1 MAYNN
6 NYKRGYSGYKS
17 KRRYYK
23 KRKFYG
29 KQYNKSQSKRMD
41 KPTTWT
47 TRIPS
52 QVFPDRMNLK
62 PRWTRTYQISAGA
75 SALYTQSIPLNGWS
89 STAPTYLPDYINN
102 MDGIYSK
109 YRVHGSQIKVEML
122 GTQDPTLAQT
132 SAIEFVIFPVSGQ
145 ATIDPT
151 LTIDTARSLPYA
163 KSWIIPGQLTTR
175 VPKLKNFITV
185 RKIEGISK
193 AQAEDG
199 DYQGIMTGGT
209 IALPVR
215 TCLWAIVAGVPGG
228 GNYPAFTYRVTM
240 TYYASVYS
248 RDNVDGV

>member
-1 MAYNN
+1 MANNN

-62 PRWTRTYQISAGA
+62 PRWTRTYQIAAGA
-75 SALYTQSIPLNGWS
+75 TPLYTFPIPLNGWS

-102 MDGIYSK
+102 MDGIYSF
-109 YRVHGSQIKVEML
+109 YRVHGSQIKIEML
-122 GTQDPTLAQT
+122 GTQVAPSQT
-132 SAIEFVIFPVSGQ
+132 SAIEVVIFPISSG
-145 ATIDPT
+145 TSIDPT

-163 KSWIIPGQLTTR
+163 KSWIIPSQLTTR

-185 RKIEGISK
+185 RKLDGISK
-193 AQAEDG
+193 AQAEDN
-199 DYQGIMTGGT
+199 DYQGFMNVGT
-209 IALPVR
+209 ITVPSRLCR
-215 TCLWAIVAGVPGG
+215 WYVAVGIPGG
-228 GNYPAFTYRVTM
+228 GNYPAFTYRATV
-240 TYYASVYS
+240 TYYASVYG
-248 RDNVDGV
+248 RDNIDGV